1 MLTCSTDRCGNHS
14 TKRCINWLFQKG
26 LYYLYSLATSLN
38 ISKDIPINKCMKTYE
53 NYTPSGLWFRLS
65 LYNGVCCIIVYDVFY
80 CQTDVQFFTDIN
92 KAMRYVNNI

>member
-1 MLTCSTDRCGNHS
+1 MR
-14 TKRCINWLFQKG
+14 
-26 LYYLYSLATSLN
+26 
-38 ISKDIPINKCMKTYE
+38 TYE

-65 LYNGVCCIIVYDVFY
+65 LYNGVCCIIVYDVFD